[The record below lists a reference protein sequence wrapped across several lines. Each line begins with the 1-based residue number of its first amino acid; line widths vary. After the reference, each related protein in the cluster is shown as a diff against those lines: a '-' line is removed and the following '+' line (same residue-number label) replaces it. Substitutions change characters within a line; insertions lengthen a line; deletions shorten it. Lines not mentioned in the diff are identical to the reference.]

1 MEHSHGILSSAFVIP
16 GSKEGGNTS
25 LNVQPTC
32 WQHGNTVHGQQWIC
46 GRNGQDL
53 GQCSW
58 VGGACWHVL
67 PPLSV
72 HGPCPLSWALD
83 RKSALTLRCL
93 AHPLCADMLKS
104 RRISRKIWRNFIS
117 DHASSHQ
124 VTNAQYLEAGRSVLL
139 TSPLFYREG
148 FLWAPLQATERL
160 LANPI
165 SVSLS
170 AAKAQILCIGV
181 E

>member
-1 MEHSHGILSSAFVIP
+1 MATLCVANGGFAAEMARTLVSVLGWAEPAGMSS
-16 GSKEGGNTS
+16 
-25 LNVQPTC
+25 
-32 WQHGNTVHGQQWIC
+32 
-46 GRNGQDL
+46 R
-53 GQCSW
+53 
-58 VGGACWHVL
+58 
-67 PPLSV
+67 
-72 HGPCPLSWALD
+72 PCPSMAHAHFLGNLG
-83 RKSALTLRCL
+83 TLRCL
-93 AHPLCADMLKS
+93 AHHLCADMLKN
-104 RRISRKIWRNFIS
+104 RRISRNIWRNFTS
-117 DHASSHQ
+117 DHASSHL

-139 TSPLFYREG
+139 TSPLFYRES